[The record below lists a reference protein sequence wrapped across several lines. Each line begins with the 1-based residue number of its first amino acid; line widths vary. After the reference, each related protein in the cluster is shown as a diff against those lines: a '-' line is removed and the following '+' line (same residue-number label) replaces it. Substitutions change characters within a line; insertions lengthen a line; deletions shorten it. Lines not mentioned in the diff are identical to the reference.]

1 MGKLKVTLVAPI
13 PPPYGGIANW
23 VVLMQKYMQ
32 SRADVELV
40 EIVNIAPKK
49 RGLDG
54 RSLWNRV
61 VGQGLEMLRLNRE
74 LKHKIK
80 EKKPDVIHMTT
91 SGQLAIIRDILF
103 LRTAKKLGIPTAYHI
118 RFGRVPEIAENNT
131 LEWHFLKKAIDLSS
145 MTIAI
150 DDKTYKTLKYHFAD
164 DRIQKV
170 ANPFDISNVNVKQ
183 TSVGKKE
190 VMFLS
195 WCIKTKGIEELLAAW
210 DKLYTQHLEWILKL
224 VGPIDDNYKQELQ
237 SRFSMTNV
245 QFEGE
250 KKHEDAMQLLNEAS
264 VFILP
269 SYTEG
274 FPNAV
279 LEAMALEKPIIATD
293 VGAIAEMLSNHSGIV
308 IPPHSEEAIVDA
320 LDTVLSDE
328 KLRCELGQ
336 NAKKHLID
344 DYSIDVVF
352 EKYKTIWSKVA
363 RQQ

>member
-1 MGKLKVTLVAPI
+1 MRILFAAPI
-13 PPPYGGIANW
+13 PPPYGGIGNW
-23 VVLMQKYMQ
+23 VLLMQKYMQ
-32 SRADVELV
+32 PRTDVELV
-40 EIVNIAPKK
+40 DIVNIAPKK

-54 RSLWNRV
+54 RSLWDRV
-61 VGQGLEMLRLNRE
+61 VGQGFEMLRLKRE
-74 LKHKIK
+74 LKQKIK
-80 EKKPDVIHMTT
+80 EKQPDVVHLTT

-103 LRTAKKLGIPTAYHI
+103 LRTAKKLGIPTVYHI

-131 LEWHFLKKAIDLSS
+131 LEWRFLKKAIGLSS

-150 DDKTYKTLKYHFAD
+150 DDQTYKTLKYHFTD

-170 ANPFDISNVNVKQ
+170 ANPFDISSVNVKQ
-183 TSVGKKE
+183 ISAAKKE
-190 VMFLS
+190 VMFLG
-195 WCIKTKGIEELLAAW
+195 WCIKTKGIEELLTAW
-210 DKLYTQHLEWILKL
+210 DKLYTQHPEWILKL

-293 VGAIAEMLSNHSGIV
+293 VGAISEMLSNHAGIV
-308 IPPHSEEAIVDA
+308 IPPHSEEAIADA
-320 LDTVLSDE
+320 LNMVLSDE

-336 NAKKHLID
+336 NAKKHLMD
-344 DYSIDVVF
+344 DYAIDVVF
-352 EKYKTIWSKVA
+352 EKYKAIWNEVTM
-363 RQQ
+363 QQ